1 MVLEYMLTLCAGKI
15 KCAAR
20 YNVYVNRK
28 IVTLLFFDEAST
40 GMSLPHFKKKKQ
52 KRINEYCR

>member
-20 YNVYVNRK
+20 YNVYVNLK
-28 IVTLLFFDEAST
+28 MVTLPFFDEAST
-40 GMSLPHFKKKKQ
+40 GMSPHT
-52 KRINEYCR
+52 